1 MQSCLTGHESSA
13 KTPHSGAAVS
23 KQTITSCDVCK
34 RVDKPMR
41 HAFGVDLC
49 SYCEGNDTKVGA
61 LMDAFEKAEAERDSR
76 LRAQAMAEAK
86 TRLSGAQM
94 SAFESCG
101 GCTVGSYDEAKHT
114 CPRGQR

>member
-13 KTPHSGAAVS
+13 KTPHPGAAVS

-61 LMDAFEKAEAERDSR
+61 LMDAFEKAEEAQYSRVAKGAER
-76 LRAQAMAEAK
+76 AK
-86 TRLSGAQM
+86 TMRGVDAVRQ
-94 SAFESCG
+94 AYCINCG
-101 GCTVGSYDEAKHT
+101 PGTMCTCLRRA
-114 CPRGQR
+114 